1 MEAHIKGAEEDFKE
15 EVAVEVCETMLEPK
29 EADAAFEELIDVLSE
44 RIWGQNASSQ
54 EISLDLELP
63 EYIEGYPF
71 CLVWESSN
79 DKVLDS
85 DGILI
90 KEKNSKLKTF
100 KLSSNKI
107 TNSTASLTYEDGRV
121 EKLRNIKGVVVEGDF
136 LLIKTKTNSYI
147 IQRCND

>member
-1 MEAHIKGAEEDFKE
+1 MF
-15 EVAVEVCETMLEPK
+15 
-29 EADAAFEELIDVLSE
+29 
-44 RIWGQNASSQ
+44 
-54 EISLDLELP
+54 DL
-63 EYIEGYPF
+63 
-71 CLVWESSN
+71 
-79 DKVLDS
+79 KVLDS

-121 EKLRNIKGVVVEGDF
+121 ENLRNVKGVVVEGDF

>member
-1 MEAHIKGAEEDFKE
+1 M
-15 EVAVEVCETMLEPK
+15 
-29 EADAAFEELIDVLSE
+29 
-44 RIWGQNASSQ
+44 IWRLYKLF
-54 EISLDLELP
+54 IL
-63 EYIEGYPF
+63 
-71 CLVWESSN
+71 
-79 DKVLDS
+79 KVLDS

-90 KEKNSKLKTF
+90 KEKNSKLKSF

>member
-1 MEAHIKGAEEDFKE
+1 MF
-15 EVAVEVCETMLEPK
+15 
-29 EADAAFEELIDVLSE
+29 
-44 RIWGQNASSQ
+44 
-54 EISLDLELP
+54 DL
-63 EYIEGYPF
+63 
-71 CLVWESSN
+71 
-79 DKVLDS
+79 KVLDS